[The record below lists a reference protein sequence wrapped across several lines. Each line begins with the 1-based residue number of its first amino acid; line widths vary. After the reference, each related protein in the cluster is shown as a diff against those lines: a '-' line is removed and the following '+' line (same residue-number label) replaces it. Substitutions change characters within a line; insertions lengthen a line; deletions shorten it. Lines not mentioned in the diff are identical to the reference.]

1 MCPPQDEETASARRF
16 LLWSLREDVH
26 VEADDGK
33 DAVILHHRWGDE
45 SVPHPAPRVVEA
57 LRRMSLGP
65 ISLENAIDDPAD
77 RAELDRLLLRLQH
90 LVVRSL
96 GLDQERPLISV
107 VPQSRRARFQ
117 PALLSPVRAVRM
129 SRFAMLR
136 AEDGAYCLE
145 SPLSLHRVVFHRAEA
160 MWLIGALSR
169 ATTPDAA
176 LSGLPPSVPGAEA
189 LAYLVATGMVV
200 QAKPAERA
208 ERGRPAGP
216 PVFAEDSDPALVTW
230 LPQDLMFHARST
242 LGRHDRDFGATYPM
256 GERWAVEPVTKPA
269 TDGGHVT
276 LPRPCWD
283 RLIAADPPLT
293 AAIEGHRPTYA
304 FGGEPLTD
312 RQLGE
317 VLYRTARVRSL
328 VGSPAS
334 PGGADGGLA
343 SERPYASTGSAYEL
357 ELYTAVNGCAGI
369 RDGMYHYDPLE
380 HRLEPIDVDAADL
393 RELIDRGRLS
403 AGLATVPPVLIL
415 VTARFRRV
423 SWKYTGPGYALILKN
438 AGALTQ
444 TLYLVSAAMG
454 LAGCALGAADIEATA
469 RALGTDW
476 RTESCV
482 SGFALGHRDEEP
494 PGPPPGR
501 RPANDPAWSDLAA
514 ELLRETAG

>member
-1 MCPPQDEETASARRF
+1 MSPPLDEEAASGGF

-26 VEADDGK
+26 VEP
-33 DAVILHHRWGDE
+33 DAREDVVTLHSRWGDE

-65 ISLENAIDDPAD
+65 VSLENAISDPAE
-77 RAELDRLLLRLQH
+77 RAELDRLLVRLQH

-96 GLDQERPLISV
+96 GLDQERALLSV
-107 VPQSRRARFQ
+107 VPLSRQARFR
-117 PALLSPVRAVRM
+117 PARLSPVRAVRM
-129 SRFAMLR
+129 SRFAVLR
-136 AEDGAYCLE
+136 AEEGAYWLE

-160 MWLIGALSR
+160 MWLVGALSR
-169 ATTPDAA
+169 GMTPDAA
-176 LSGLPPSVPGAEA
+176 LAGLPASVPGAAA
-189 LAYLVATGMVV
+189 LAYLVAAGMVV
-200 QAKPAERA
+200 QAEPGES
-208 ERGRPAGP
+208 PGP
-216 PVFAEDSDPALVTW
+216 PTFAEDTDPALVTW
-230 LPQDLMFHARST
+230 LPQDLMFHTRST

-269 TDGGHVT
+269 TEGGYVP

-283 RLIAADPPLT
+283 RLIEGDPPLT
-293 AAIEGHRPTYA
+293 AAIEGHRPA
-304 FGGEPLTD
+304 FRFGDEPLSD

-328 VGSPAS
+328 TSAAH
-334 PGGADGGLA
+334 GGAGSGLA
-343 SERPYASTGSAYEL
+343 SDRPYASAGSAYEL
-357 ELYTAVNGCAGI
+357 ELYTAVSGCAGI
-369 RDGMYHYDPLE
+369 RDGMYHYDPLG
-380 HRLEPIDVDAADL
+380 HRLEPIDVDAVDL
-393 RELIDRGRLS
+393 RELLDRGRLS
-403 AGLATVPPVLIL
+403 AGLASVPPVLIL

-444 TLYLVSAAMG
+444 TLYLVSTAMG

-482 SGFALGHRDEEP
+482 SGFALGNRDEEP
-494 PGPPPGR
+494 QALPPGR
-501 RPANDPAWSDLAA
+501 RPANDPAWGDLAA
-514 ELLRETAG
+514 ELLHKSAG